1 MIKLT
6 TVLIIILPLI
16 NIFSLMTI
24 NGNKSNNNTT
34 NDYDNKHEIL
44 KMNIMIKTVMVIL
57 PLIKMVIVTIT
68 IIINR
73 SNSNRFH
80 NHV

>member
-1 MIKLT
+1 
-6 TVLIIILPLI
+6 
-16 NIFSLMTI
+16 MTI

-57 PLIKMVIVTIT
+57 PSIKMVFVTIT

-80 NHV
+80 NHVKNTENIPTMVVVE